1 MLDAKTEGQRRCEMA
16 ESNRRHVPRQNEKA
30 TIQVLI
36 TTNHSNGRK
45 DSCDSIP
52 AKICNQSE
60 DGLYIEIDRALQP
73 GSSVSI
79 KMVPPEEDHPED
91 AYYMHNTRV
100 IWCEKIDNETSR
112 FGIGVKIFRSI
123 VRAEFLTSRLGYSS

>member
-1 MLDAKTEGQRRCEMA
+1 MA
-16 ESNRRHVPRQNEKA
+16 ESNRRHFLRQKEEA

-36 TTNHSNGRK
+36 TTHYSNGRK
-45 DSCDSIP
+45 DRFDSIP
-52 AKICNQSE
+52 AKMYNQSE

-79 KMVPPEEDHPED
+79 KMVAPEEDHPED
-91 AYYMHNTRV
+91 AYFIHNTRV
-100 IWCEKIDNETSR
+100 VWCEKVDNETSR

-123 VRAEFLTSRLGYSS
+123 VQAEVMTSRLGYSSWT